1 MQLSKH
7 TPLRGLFL
15 LAVFLLAALAVIAL
29 FRLRLETNIVN
40 TLPRGNAVLEEGAYV
55 LLHHPYQ
62 NQVFID
68 LGLERKNPDKLV
80 EAAAFVETELHKS
93 GLFKTVGME
102 EMGRLF
108 PRLARHAAEN
118 LPVLFT
124 AEALENDV
132 APLLEA
138 EVLEQRAT
146 ENLSR
151 LYTME
156 STGMSGLAVKDPL
169 GLGNLVLKKLKHLVP
184 TQEVRFYKG
193 RLLSPD
199 ERHLFIIVNPETAS
213 TGTELARRIDD
224 TLEQVERALRQKY
237 EGTGLEIT
245 MTPVGSY
252 RAVLD
257 NETTARQDTTRALL
271 FVTVG
276 IACLLMLSFP
286 RPHIGLLSF
295 LPAFFGTVC
304 ALAFYSIW
312 RDAISVMTIG
322 FGGAIIS
329 ITVDHGI
336 AYLLFLDRPYETRGK
351 SVSTEVRA
359 VAFLAALTTVGAF
372 SLLGFS
378 GFPVL
383 VEIGQFAALGIAF
396 SFFFV
401 HSFFPL
407 LFPTLPPAKRAGRL
421 PLQAL
426 VDGLT
431 LWGGKYKAAAAVV
444 LFLIL
449 AFFAYPDFDV
459 DIASMNTVSKQTIA
473 AENRVS
479 EIWGQRLFD
488 KIYLI
493 AEAPDKDTLQQHSDR
508 LADRLASEIKDQTL
522 SEAFV
527 PSMIFPG
534 EQRCRDN
541 LAAWRNFWRK
551 HDRDLF
557 QERMGRVAVQMG
569 LPAGVFSDVY
579 SDRQFRC
586 KGGLP
591 VDPAYHDMLG
601 MHHST
606 EDGTWLL
613 FSSLA
618 PGKNYAPES
627 FFRKY
632 SAEKWLHVLD
642 PAYYS
647 QTISAFLSH
656 TFIRMVIFIG
666 ATVAVLLLLFF
677 MEPVLTAIAL
687 LPLGFSMVCT
697 LGVMGLTG
705 QPLSIPGLMLSV
717 VVMGMGLDY
726 SLYFVRGYQ
735 RYQEE
740 SHPFQSHI
748 RMTIFLAGVST
759 LIGFG
764 TLASGGHNFMR
775 DLGQLLVL
783 GIVFVLAGTFALL
796 PPLLKYLFKPVV
808 FSDRCSEPGS
818 VIHQKRIRRLY
829 RRLEAYPRLFARF
842 KLMMDPMFA
851 ELPELVGKPSA
862 VLDIGCGYGV
872 TSAWL
877 IAMNPRV
884 RICAMDPAPERAR
897 IAKRIVGGRGEVFQA
912 GAPAVPDCKYA
923 ADLVLMLDMIHYLS
937 DAQLGE
943 TLQNIRPALAP
954 GARLLIRVTIPSADR
969 IPIFRRIE
977 VLRLRLARA
986 PHFFRSEEQI
996 KQVLTEN
1003 GFTHIRSR
1011 TSGKDREEQWFSAEA
1026 FPVDTEQG
1034 K

>member
-7 TPLRGLFL
+7 TPLRGLFF
-15 LAVFLLAALAVIAL
+15 LAVFVLAALAVIAL
-29 FRLRLETNIVN
+29 FRLRLETDIVN
-40 TLPRGNAVLEEGAYV
+40 TLPRGNAVLEEGSYV

-80 EAAAFVETELHKS
+80 EAAAFIESELHKS

-108 PRLARHAAEN
+108 PRLAKHAVEN

-124 AEALENDV
+124 AEALENDA

-138 EVLEQRAT
+138 GALEQRVT
-146 ENLSR
+146 KNLSG

-156 STGMSGLAVKDPL
+156 STGMSRLAVKDPL
-169 GLGNLVLKKLKHLVP
+169 GLGNLVLEKLKHLVP
-184 TQEVRFYKG
+184 TQEVHFYKG

-199 ERHLFIIVNPETAS
+199 ERHLFIIVNPETTR
-213 TGTELARRIDD
+213 TGTDLARRIDD
-224 TLEQVERALRQKY
+224 TLEQAERALRQKY
-237 EGTGLEIT
+237 EGTDLEIRL
-245 MTPVGSY
+245 TPVGAY

-257 NETTARQDTTRALL
+257 NETTARGDTKRALL
-271 FVTVG
+271 FVTAG

-295 LPAFFGTVC
+295 LPAIFGTLC
-304 ALAFYSIW
+304 ALAVYSIW
-312 RDAISVMTIG
+312 RESISVMTIG

-351 SVSTEVRA
+351 SVSREVRA

-407 LFPTLPPAKRAGRL
+407 LFPVLPPAKRAGRL

-426 VDGLT
+426 VDRLT
-431 LWGGKYKAAAAVV
+431 VWGGKSKAAAAVA
-444 LFLIL
+444 LFLVL
-449 AFFAYPDFDV
+449 AIFANPDFDV
-459 DIASMNTVSKQTIA
+459 DIASMNTVSKETIA
-473 AENRVS
+473 AENMVS
-479 EIWGQRLFD
+479 ETWGQRLFD

-493 AEAPDKDTLQQHSDR
+493 AEAPDRDALQQHSDR
-508 LADRLASEIKDQTL
+508 LAARLAAELEDQTL

-534 EQRCRDN
+534 EQRCREN
-541 LAAWRNFWRK
+541 LAAWRNFWQK
-551 HDRDLF
+551 HDKALL
-557 QERMGRVAVQMG
+557 QKRMQQVAEKMG
-569 LPAGVFSDVY
+569 MPAGIFSDVY
-579 SDRQFRC
+579 SEHSFQC

-591 VDPAYHDMLG
+591 IDPAFHDMLG
-601 MHHST
+601 IHHSN

-618 PGKNYAPES
+618 PGENYDPES
-627 FFRKY
+627 FFQKY

-647 QTISAFLSH
+647 QTISDFLSH

-666 ATVAVLLLLFF
+666 AAVTVLLLLFF
-677 MEPVLTAIAL
+677 MDAVLTAIAL

-697 LGVMGLTG
+697 LGVMGLAD

-717 VVMGMGLDY
+717 VVIGMGLDY

-735 RYQEE
+735 RYQDEA
-740 SHPFQSHI
+740 HPFQAHI

-796 PPLLKYLFKPVV
+796 PPLLRYLFKPVV
-808 FSDRCSEPGS
+808 FSDRFAAPGS
-818 VIHQKRIRRLY
+818 VRHKKRIRRLY

-842 KLMMDPMFA
+842 KCMMDPMFA
-851 ELPELVGKPSA
+851 ELPELVGKPS
-862 VLDIGCGYGV
+862 VVMDIGCGYGV

-877 IAMNPRV
+877 ISMNPRV
-884 RICAMDPAPERAR
+884 RICAMEPDPERAR
-897 IAKRIVGGRGEVFQA
+897 IATRIVGGFGEVFQA
-912 GAPAVPDCKYA
+912 GAPALPDCKDG

-937 DAQLGE
+937 DAQFGE
-943 TLQNIRPALAP
+943 TLQYLRPKLAP
-954 GARLLIRVTIPSADR
+954 GARVLIRVTIPSAGR
-969 IPIFRRIE
+969 IPMFRRIE
-977 VLRLRLARA
+977 TLRLRLART
-986 PHFFRSEEQI
+986 PSYFRPAEQI
-996 KQVLTEN
+996 RRILAEN
-1003 GFTHIRSR
+1003 GFTLLQDRP
-1011 TSGKDREEQWFSAEA
+1011 SGIGREEHWFAAEA
-1026 FPVDTEQG
+1026 AQ
-1034 K
+1034 